1 MTSSADNQQPDNVP
15 PSTEPEVVEL
25 PLEPVPLA
33 KRLRFLG
40 IIALILALAAGVG
53 RVVSPSWSIQEV
65 TLDPVALAKPDSK
78 IDPASAV
85 PPEDSGVTPD
95 ALEIVEQEAAEKGV
109 RPVSQEALIVGT
121 GPDGEKTYT
130 KIDATVH
137 YGFWSLLPAIVAI
150 VTCWIFREPLTSILL
165 GTACG
170 ALILQK
176 YDFTGEV
183 LIPSLATINAAGV
196 LVLYLWLLGGLLGI
210 WARTGTAQAFAEWAT
225 RHFVRGPRTA
235 KLVAWGLGVLFFQGG
250 TVSTVLV
257 GTSVRPIA
265 DQQRVSHEEL
275 SYVVDSTASPIAI
288 LVAFNAWPAYV
299 ATLIFV
305 PGVAY
310 LATEEDRLQFFF
322 SALPLSFY
330 AIFAVLGTLLL
341 SLDLAPFLGKRFRQA
356 IHRSRTLNQLDHPDS
371 TPMSFPD
378 TSDENLSRH
387 LKPHAFD
394 FMFPLLV
401 LTGVAVGTF
410 ALMGSPQVHW
420 AFAAALVLAA
430 VIAMARGMS
439 LHDLIAGVGSGLQ
452 SVVLASAILLMAITL
467 GGIMKSLGGGAYVV
481 ALLGDSVPYWLLPM
495 LLFVITVGIAF
506 STGTSWGTFA
516 VAFPLAMPLAIALA
530 QANGLGNETLY
541 VSICFACVLNGSVFG
556 DQCSPISDTTVLSAM
571 TTGADLM
578 DHVLTQIVP
587 ASAAAALAIV
597 CWTLLT
603 VLFC

>member
-1 MTSSADNQQPDNVP
+1 M
-15 PSTEPEVVEL
+15 
-25 PLEPVPLA
+25 A

-53 RVVSPSWSIQEV
+53 RVVSPSWSIQEAI
-65 TLDPVALAKPDSK
+65 LDPAVVEKAEPGSK
-78 IDPASAV
+78 LDPANAV
-85 PPEDSGVTPD
+85 AFEDSGVTPE
-95 ALEIVEQEAAEKGV
+95 ALEIVEQAAVEEGV
-109 RPVSQEALIVGT
+109 RPVSQEALIVAT
-121 GPDGEKTYT
+121 GADGEQTYT

-150 VTCWIFREPLTSILL
+150 VTCWIFREPLTSLLL

-183 LIPSLATINAAGV
+183 LIPSLATTNAAGV

-225 RHFVRGPRTA
+225 HHFVRGPRTA

-257 GTSVRPIA
+257 GTAVRPIA

-288 LVAFNAWPAYV
+288 LVAFNAWPTYV

-310 LATEEDRLQFFF
+310 LATEGDRLQFFF

-330 AIFAVLGTLLL
+330 AIFAVLGTFLL
-341 SLDLAPFLGKRFRQA
+341 SLDMAPVLGKKFRQA
-356 IHRSRTLNQLDHPDS
+356 IHRSRTLNQLDDPNS

-378 TSDENLSRH
+378 TSDEDLSRH

-394 FMFPLLV
+394 FMFPLLL

-410 ALMGSPQVHW
+410 AVMGSPQVHW

-439 LHDLIAGVGSGLQ
+439 LHDLVAGVGSGLQ

-481 ALLGDSVPYWLLPM
+481 AMLGIRSRIG
-495 LLFVITVGIAF
+495 F
-506 STGTSWGTFA
+506 
-516 VAFPLAMPLAIALA
+516 FPCYCL
-530 QANGLGNETLY
+530 
-541 VSICFACVLNGSVFG
+541 
-556 DQCSPISDTTVLSAM
+556 
-571 TTGADLM
+571 
-578 DHVLTQIVP
+578 
-587 ASAAAALAIV
+587 
-597 CWTLLT
+597 
-603 VLFC
+603 